1 MNLRHMKIFL
11 TVCEVGNMTRAAK
24 ILYMA
29 QPSVSQAII
38 EMEQFYGAR
47 LFERLN
53 HRLYLTTAGER
64 LSSYARHI
72 LNLSEQARQELSD
85 LSRGGSLRI
94 GTSLT
99 IGAYLLPGLVTVFKT
114 RNPDVD
120 LFLRVDNTGV
130 IEKMVLNDQIDMGL
144 AEGPVNSPQL
154 VEKFF
159 HDDYLVFIVS
169 PQHPLG
175 KKEKLRIQDLEGQP
189 FLVREEGSGTQ
200 NIFEQAMRE
209 AGVTWKITGVYNNN
223 EAIKQAVGSNLG
235 MAIVSKISISEEV
248 RQGLILPLEVE
259 GISLKRK
266 FTLIYHRQKFFTS
279 AMELFGQ
286 SILTQQNVDGFH
298 L

>member
-1 MNLRHMKIFL
+1 MNFRHLKIFL
-11 TVCEVGNMTRAAK
+11 TVYEVGNMTRAAR

-29 QPSVSQAII
+29 QPSVSQAIK
-38 EMEQFYGAR
+38 EMEQFYGVR

-72 LNLSEQARQELSD
+72 LNLSEQARQELVD

-99 IGAYLLPGLVTVFKT
+99 IGAYLLPSLVSTFRI

-120 LFLRVDNTGV
+120 IFLRVDNTSV
-130 IEKMVLNDQIDMGL
+130 IEKLTLNDHIDLGL
-144 AEGPVNSPQL
+144 VEGPVDSPQL

-159 HDDYLVFIVS
+159 CDDYLVFIVS

-175 KKEKLRIQDLEGQP
+175 KKKKLQIQDLEGQA

-223 EAIKQAVGSNLG
+223 EAIKQAVGANLG
-235 MAIVSKISISEEV
+235 MAIVSKISIAEEV
-248 RQGLILPLEVE
+248 RKGLILPLEVE

-279 AMELFGQ
+279 AMELFLQ
-286 SILTQQNVDGFH
+286 SIQAQINNDNATL
-298 L
+298 